1 MGKNPDYTE
10 KPKKNRFFSLDDD
23 EPKSKPKIKKNRNK
37 LDQNKFHQVNKKK
50 KIRVKSVKQKLR
62 DVERVKGDKEKKG
75 IVNDEETKKAT
86 EKVKVLKKLKSKQ
99 KNAGFVDKKYEQI
112 KMIERKKINRQLKKA
127 ETEKAPQEVI
137 KAIQDKLN
145 YIKLYP
151 KGMVYIS
158 ITKDESELS
167 DFAKKQR
174 VEILKVA
181 VFKRNEQI
189 KQKLLLPF
197 EQERTEKQKK
207 NTRDVQKSQKEKK
220 LLAENEDEESED
232 ASSENSEE
240 EVVKAGNKKQDKVKK
255 EKTAQKKKRA
265 QVNDSD
271 EDGDPFGVEED
282 DFFC

>member
-1 MGKNPDYTE
+1 
-10 KPKKNRFFSLDDD
+10 
-23 EPKSKPKIKKNRNK
+23 
-37 LDQNKFHQVNKKK
+37 
-50 KIRVKSVKQKLR
+50 
-62 DVERVKGDKEKKG
+62 
-75 IVNDEETKKAT
+75 
-86 EKVKVLKKLKSKQ
+86 LKKLKSKQ

-207 NTRDVQKSQKEKK
+207 NTRDV
-220 LLAENEDEESED
+220 
-232 ASSENSEE
+232 
-240 EVVKAGNKKQDKVKK
+240 
-255 EKTAQKKKRA
+255 
-265 QVNDSD
+265 
-271 EDGDPFGVEED
+271 
-282 DFFC
+282 